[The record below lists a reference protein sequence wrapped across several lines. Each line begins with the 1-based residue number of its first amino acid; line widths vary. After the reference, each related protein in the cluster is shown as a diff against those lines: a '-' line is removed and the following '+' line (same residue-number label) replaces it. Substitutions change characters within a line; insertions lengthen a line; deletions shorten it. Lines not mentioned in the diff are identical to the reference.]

1 MRPTAVLLDL
11 DGTLSDSAPGL
22 VASLRH
28 MHVGL
33 GLPVPDDAELRRWLG
48 PPTATSLADRGHD
61 AATIER
67 GVALFREH
75 LLDGGGLLDQ
85 ATYPGVPALLGDLR
99 LAGVPTSIL
108 TFKLQ
113 EDAEAVADHLGLRA
127 SLGAVHG
134 RIPEDDG
141 TSKAPLIA
149 RALAELGVPPTR
161 DVVMVGD
168 RRHDVE
174 GAHEAGVTAIGVT
187 WGYGS
192 RHELEAAGADR
203 VVEDVDALR
212 SLLLGWQGAVG
223 LGG

>member
-1 MRPTAVLLDL
+1 VRPAAVLLDL

-28 MHVGL
+28 MHEGL

-48 PPTATSLADRGHD
+48 PPTATSLAERGHD
-61 AATIER
+61 AATVER

-85 ATYPGVPALLGDLR
+85 EPYPGVLALVADLHA
-99 LAGVPTSIL
+99 AGVPTSIL

-113 EDAEAVADHLGLRA
+113 EDAEAVADHLGLRGLL
-127 SLGAVHG
+127 SAVHG

-141 TSKAPLIA
+141 LSKAPLIA
-149 RALAELGVPPTR
+149 RALASLGVAASPG
-161 DVVMVGD
+161 VVMVGD

-174 GAHEAGVTAIGVT
+174 GAVEAGVSAVGVT
-187 WGYGS
+187 WGYGD
-192 RHELEAAGADR
+192 RAELEAAGAHH
-203 VVEDVDALR
+203 VVDDVDGLR
-212 SLLLGWQGAVG
+212 RLLLG
-223 LGG
+223 

>member
-1 MRPTAVLLDL
+1 MRPSAVLLDL

-28 MHVGL
+28 MHEGL
-33 GLPVPDDAELRRWLG
+33 GWPVPADDELRRWLG
-48 PPTATSLADRGHD
+48 PPTGTTLAERGHD
-61 AATIER
+61 PATVER

-75 LLDGGGLLDQ
+75 LVDGGGLWEQ
-85 ATYPGVPALLGDLR
+85 EVYPGIPALLADLHA
-99 LAGVPTSIL
+99 AGVPTSIL

-113 EDAEAVADHLGLRA
+113 EDAESVAEHLGLRG

-134 RIPEDDG
+134 RIASDDG
-141 TSKAPLIA
+141 RSKAPLIA
-149 RALAELGVPPTR
+149 RALAELGVEASP

-174 GAHEAGVTAIGVT
+174 GALEAGVTGIGVT

-192 RHELEAAGADR
+192 RAELESSGAAY
-203 VVEDVDALR
+203 VVDEVDGLR
-212 SLLLGWQGAVG
+212 RLLLP
-223 LGG
+223 

>member
-28 MHVGL
+28 MHAGL
-33 GLPVPDDAELRRWLG
+33 GWPVPSDDELRGWLG
-48 PPTATSLADRGHD
+48 PPTGTSLAERGHD
-61 AATIER
+61 AATVER

-75 LLDGGGLLDQ
+75 LVDGGGLWDQ
-85 ATYPGVPALLGDLR
+85 ELYPGIPALLADLH
-99 LAGVPTSIL
+99 AAAVPTSIL

-113 EDAEAVADHLGLRA
+113 EDAEAVAEHLGLRG

-134 RIPEDDG
+134 RVADDDG
-141 TSKAPLIA
+141 SSKAPLIA
-149 RALAELGVPPTR
+149 RALAELGVAAST

-174 GAHEAGVTAIGVT
+174 GALAAGVTGVGVT

-192 RHELEAAGADR
+192 RAELEASGAAH
-203 VVEDVDALR
+203 VVDTVDDLR
-212 SLLLGWQGAVG
+212 RLLLP
-223 LGG
+223 